1 MKTSPTIYAIAYALT
16 PLIGVL
22 IAWPVAKW
30 NERGRG

>member
-1 MKTSPTIYAIAYALT
+1 MTIAAIAYALA
-16 PLIGVL
+16 PFIGVL

>member
-1 MKTSPTIYAIAYALT
+1 MTLASILFALA

-22 IAWPVAKW
+22 IAWPVAAW